1 MNTWVCSTNKWFKKF
16 KSKWMVETW
25 LRVQPF
31 HGEGVVSAI
40 LVDNFIGKRKKKKS
54 KTFDF
59 FWFCR
64 FGYQWGRKKG
74 IPKEARRIIAERK
87 HRRLEKKE
95 NWKTQKKQGNDK
107 VCAFHFYFIL
117 WTWCVLGLH
126 NVNAPIFF
134 FFFFYSFSLTCQTQ
148 LLYFLCR
155 ADFGFKEQ
163 QFPAGFQNH

>member
-1 MNTWVCSTNKWFKKF
+1 
-16 KSKWMVETW
+16 MVETW
-25 LRVQPF
+25 LHVQPF

-40 LVDNFIGKRKKKKS
+40 LVDNSIGKRNKKS

-126 NVNAPIFF
+126 NVNAPILFF
-134 FFFFYSFSLTCQTQ
+134 FFFFFIASAWPVRPSYCIFCVERILVSKNNNRDKKHF
-148 LLYFLCR
+148 
-155 ADFGFKEQ
+155 
-163 QFPAGFQNH
+163 

>member
-1 MNTWVCSTNKWFKKF
+1 MATCPTFSW
-16 KSKWMVETW
+16 
-25 LRVQPF
+25 
-31 HGEGVVSAI
+31 EGVVSAI

-134 FFFFYSFSLTCQTQ
+134 FFYSWPVRPSYCIFCVERILVSKNNNRDKKH
-148 LLYFLCR
+148 F
-155 ADFGFKEQ
+155 
-163 QFPAGFQNH
+163 